1 MAAALVVGLL
11 LAVLVAHGARAQPA
25 NRTSSSAVR
34 QLRGSGGGWL
44 PAKAT
49 WYGAPNGA
57 GPDDNGMYAL
67 LSVSVV
73 FRAAMPCLTLSYA
86 SGSAGGACGFKGT
99 NQYPFMSMTSCGN
112 EPLFQDGQGCGAC
125 YEVITVKL
133 QVHLSGAFNS
143 DHQMYSTLPRS

>member
-1 MAAALVVGLL
+1 MVAAQAAAALVLGLL
-11 LAVLVAHGARAQPA
+11 LAVLAAHGARAQPA
-25 NRTSSSAVR
+25 NHTSSAVR

-73 FRAAMPCLTLSYA
+73 LTSWFVV
-86 SGSAGGACGFKGT
+86 SHACHPSS
-99 NQYPFMSMTSCGN
+99 NAVADIVSCVRFCFCRWRLWLQGHQPVPVHVHDVVRQPAPVQGRPGLRLVLRGN
-112 EPLFQDGQGCGAC
+112 YG
-125 YEVITVKL
+125 
-133 QVHLSGAFNS
+133 
-143 DHQMYSTLPRS
+143 

>member
-1 MAAALVVGLL
+1 MAAALVVVGLL
-11 LAVLVAHGARAQPA
+11 LAVLAAHGARAQPA
-25 NRTSSSAVR
+25 NHTSSAVR

-73 FRAAMPCLTLSYA
+73 FRAAMPCLTLSSLCIRFCFGRWRVWVQGHQPVPVLVHDVVRQPA
-86 SGSAGGACGFKGT
+86 PVQGRQGLRLLLPGT
-99 NQYPFMSMTSCGN
+99 RLIGHRP
-112 EPLFQDGQGCGAC
+112 
-125 YEVITVKL
+125 
-133 QVHLSGAFNS
+133 
-143 DHQMYSTLPRS
+143 